1 MSDYGTIAEVA
12 AYVRRLANS
21 AGTFDATTRPT
32 QADVELFLTRRSN
45 MLNAWLATAG
55 YTIPVTDAQAKSVLD
70 HYAAVGAACD
80 VERTQR
86 TAGASEE
93 DNARADQFCKEFS
106 EAKTIIASGGLAAL
120 GATLA
125 GASATL
131 AGLYVGGKTR
141 TGQRLRP
148 IFTRA
153 SFGNEPTRE
162 SGEKEPG
169 WQE

>member
-21 AGTFDATTRPT
+21 AGTFDATTKPT
-32 QADVELFLTRRSN
+32 QAEVEVFLTRRSN
-45 MLNAWLATAG
+45 ILNAWLAAAG

-70 HYAAVGAACD
+70 YYAVVGAACD

-93 DNARADQFCKEFS
+93 DNARADQFCAEF
-106 EAKTIIASGGLAAL
+106 AKAAALIADGGLAAL
-120 GATLA
+120 GATQT
-125 GASATL
+125 GASKAL
-131 AGLYVGGKTR
+131 AGLYVGGKTS
-141 TGQRLRP
+141 TGQRLQP
-148 IFTRA
+148 IFTRT

-162 SGEKEPG
+162 SGEQEPG
-169 WQE
+169 WTE